1 MVGACGLMAIDTSA
15 AGFTVNEAEALS
27 EPELM
32 PIVVEPVSSEPAR
45 AAVSGELLVVA
56 TFPAGELQGPGCVRF
71 GVVLSV
77 YVPVAVNGCVVLS
90 GIVADRGLV

>member
-15 AGFTVNEAEALS
+15 ARFTVNEAEALS

-45 AAVSGELLVVA
+45 PAVSAELLIVA
-56 TFPAGELQGPGCVRF
+56 TFPAVELQCPDCVR
-71 GVVLSV
+71 S
-77 YVPVAVNGCVVLS
+77 CVVPS
-90 GIVADRGLV
+90 V